1 MRFCCREKVAISA
14 MKAFVTVEGAGADK
28 TVVQWGDTADTIG
41 PKGQPLGTYNSAT
54 FAVNSAFFIAK
65 NITFKVDFS
74 LFDWKCLVEDI
85 YLCFGFV
92 NQNTSPVPKA
102 GAVGKQAVAMRISGD
117 TAAFLG
123 CKFLGAQDTLYD
135 HIGRHYYKDCYIEGS
150 VDFIFGNALS
160 FYEVSCFFFLSFF

>member
-74 LFDWKCLVEDI
+74 LFDWKCLVEEI
-85 YLCFGFV
+85 YLCFWFCESEYESGAEGRGGGE
-92 NQNTSPVPKA
+92 A
-102 GAVGKQAVAMRISGD
+102 GGGD
-117 TAAFLG
+117 EDIGGYGGVLG
-123 CKFLGAQDTLYD
+123 MQVLGGAGY
-135 HIGRHYYKDCYIEGS
+135 
-150 VDFIFGNALS
+150 AL
-160 FYEVSCFFFLSFF
+160 